1 MGIYD
6 WSIDEDAQKSG
17 DGEETSLLAVVVID
31 VRWSPPQRSPLTLSW
46 GRRAKA
52 VACIRDAE
60 MSFPRLVTDVV
71 VGVAVSLAFN
81 YMVEKNLLGKLY
93 HLKNTC
99 PSPYNPSLKA
109 P

>member
-1 MGIYD
+1 MWIYD
-6 WSIDEDAQKSG
+6 WSIDENAQKSG

-31 VRWSPPQRSPLTLSW
+31 VRWSPPQKSPLTLSW

-52 VACIRDAE
+52 VTCVRDAK
-60 MSFPRLVTDVV
+60 MPFPRLVTDEV
-71 VGVAVSLAFN
+71 VGVAVTLSFN
-81 YMVEKNLLGKLY
+81 YMVEKILLGKLY

-109 P
+109 L